1 MRGRKALASLA
12 LVLAAGS
19 LSACAEYTTTGVP
32 QEEPTL
38 DAIGASLAPTADG
51 LNGSNWTLSSS
62 TAEGVDLSKFAITAN
77 FADGMLSG
85 KAAVNRY
92 STSYEIPEGVGDE
105 GAVEFGP
112 IVTTKMAGTKE
123 QMAAETAY
131 LTLLGSV
138 TEFHRDGEHLSLLAG
153 EKPVLEF
160 AEKDD
165 TALAL
170 AATTAFGRTLIGQT
184 VEQANINAQQAGY
197 TLRVISEDG
206 VDKPAT
212 TDLVLTRVNATVVDG
227 VITEVTA
234 G

>member
-32 QEEPTL
+32 QNEPTL
-38 DAIGASLAPTADG
+38 DAIGASLAPTADA
-51 LNGSNWTLSSS
+51 LNGSSWTLESS
-62 TAEGVDLSKFAITAN
+62 TAEGVDLSKFAINAN
-77 FADGMLSG
+77 FANGMLSG
-85 KAAVNRY
+85 RAAVNNY
-92 STSYEIPEGVGDE
+92 STSYEIAEGTGDE
-105 GAVEFGP
+105 GAVHLGP
-112 IVTTKMAGTKE
+112 IVTTKKAGTKA

-131 LTLLGSV
+131 LTLLSSV

-160 AEKDD
+160 AEKDE
-165 TALAL
+165 TARALAS
-170 AATTAFGRTLIGQT
+170 TAVFGQTLIGQT

-197 TLRVISEDG
+197 TLRVVSEDG
-206 VDKPAT
+206 VAKPAT
-212 TDLVLTRVNATVVDG
+212 TDLVLNRINATVVDG
-227 VITEVTA
+227 VVTEVTS